1 MAHLKISIVVAR
13 AVIPAM
19 PMHFDDILA
28 AAAVKVALKSGTEI
42 EDYDSVIGYLPLE
55 KHVDGSDWVWK
66 ASVIRWKSY
75 GRYMRSLTQSHDSN
89 LVADLRESGVLKV
102 GVSSLNQASG
112 PMKSS
117 ISLMASAAYSTG
129 IAYCEGD
136 LESVEE
142 LLNEIDYIGKKHQ
155 RGAGEVISFSVE
167 EVDQNEKWKDRFLPL
182 GMMTEKLESH
192 SLASDIGT
200 RPPYWLNKSEL
211 AWAVPTK

>member
-55 KHVDGSDWVWK
+55 KHINGDDWVWK

-75 GRYMRSLTQSHDSN
+75 GRYMRSLTQSHDPV
-89 LVADLRESGVLKV
+89 LVANLRDSGVLKA
-102 GVSSLNQASG
+102 GGSSLNQGSG

-117 ISLMASAAYSTG
+117 ISLIASAAYSTG
-129 IAYCEGD
+129 VAYCDGD
-136 LESVEE
+136 LESIKA
-142 LLNEIDYIGKKHQ
+142 LLNELDYIGKKHQ

-167 EVDQNEKWKDRFLPL
+167 EVEPNENWKDRFLPL
-182 GMMTEKLESH
+182 SMKNEKLESH

-200 RPPYWLNKSEL
+200 KPPYWLNKRAI